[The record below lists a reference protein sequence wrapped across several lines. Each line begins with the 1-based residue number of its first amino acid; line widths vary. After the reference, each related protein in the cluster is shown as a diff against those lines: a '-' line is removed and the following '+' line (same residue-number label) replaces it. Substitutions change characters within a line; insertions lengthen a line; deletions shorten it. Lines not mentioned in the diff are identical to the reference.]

1 MRKAWVVLLGLGRV
15 AGLTATARADTEGCA
30 VAAVH
35 CTVTAN
41 ISVTPQVPIV
51 DAGSL
56 QIGTLTGQIPFTVH
70 ANTEAVKMWV
80 CVTDLYKG
88 DLPLNPTV
96 PPIPVKT
103 SAGATIQPTGATPLG
118 GGSNV
123 APLPSTPNGTI
134 GDFPSYESSSI
145 VFESMDPGTFSHP
158 VVVIVV
164 WELTNNEQPMGDYG
178 GRVKLCAMVM
188 PDGSENY

>member
-1 MRKAWVVLLGLGRV
+1 MRKVIVALLGLMFV
-15 AGLTATARADTEGCA
+15 AGMTATAQADMEGSA
-30 VAAVH
+30 VASVH

-56 QIGTLTGQIPFTVH
+56 QIGELTGQIPFTVH
-70 ANTEAVKMWV
+70 ANTEAVKLWV
-80 CVTDLYKG
+80 TATNLYKG
-88 DLPLNPTV
+88 DLPLSATV
-96 PPIPVKT
+96 PPIPLKT

-123 APLPSTPNGTI
+123 APLPSTPNAQI
-134 GDFPSYESSSI
+134 GDFPGYESTPI
-145 VFESMDPGTFSHP
+145 VFESADPGTFSHP
-158 VVVIVV
+158 VLVIVV

-178 GRVKLCAMVM
+178 GRVKLSAMVM
-188 PDGSENY
+188 P